1 MKKIDSKVINLIK
14 GCLFSGILLFLTGCT
29 LNYEIDAENNL
40 PLLIG
45 RTKQWHPDALD
56 QSNGAIMYVDA
67 STVFSDA
74 ERNSDIYK
82 TMKSQMYQYIGT
94 LVFIK
99 GQEFEATECN
109 RQKQALFNALENMR
123 AIVEKSDPF
132 NFANIQKA
140 VENICD
146 GNRQGMIITDF
157 EFYAPDAFGRIQGP
171 HDMDPYLSESFI
183 KWLNKGYQIDI
194 LTEPYYEKY
203 NRKDYLKK
211 RFYVFFTDPDDEA
224 PISATM
230 IGQVRK
236 YVVNGDPTIGHCNLV
251 TLRNT
256 DLGMSRVN
264 ESNSCDSEISITT
277 YPLEGCPG
285 ELNAID
291 ATWEDIKQYVM
302 KLDKY
307 NKPMKDDEEGPL
319 PLIDGLVVNNGI
331 NYSVSNLSWH
341 ATNISKPFMVE
352 QEKEDSLT
360 FETMEEWDLTD
371 AFMVE
376 MNENNEVSVYLT
388 PKILTSKHLYGE
400 KEGFRGNLI
409 RLDIDIDQCTVHE
422 FDEAAFQWKSLGKN
436 YQGMDAVC
444 VSLSIDNA
452 LKDISVDPSTMD
464 RKHLY
469 TVFIQTQSI
478 E

>member
-1 MKKIDSKVINLIK
+1 MMGFL
-14 GCLFSGILLFLTGCT
+14 LLFTLTGCPPK
-29 LNYEIDAENNL
+29 YEINTEEHIAILKEMT
-40 PLLIG
+40 P
-45 RTKQWHPDALD
+45 QWHAEKLD

-109 RQKQALFNALENMR
+109 RQQQALFNALESMR
-123 AIVEKSDPF
+123 AVVERSDPF
-132 NFANIQKA
+132 KYADIQKA
-140 VENICD
+140 VENICN

-157 EFYAPDAFGRIQGP
+157 EFYKPDGTGAVWAP
-171 HDMDPYLSESFI
+171 HDMDPYLSESFV
-183 KWLNKGYQIDI
+183 KWLKKGYQIDI
-194 LTEPYYEKY
+194 LTEPYIEKY
-203 NRKDYLKK
+203 NRMDYLKK

-224 PISATM
+224 PISTTM

-236 YVVNGDPTIGHCNLV
+236 YVVDGDPSIGHCNLV

-256 DLGMSRVN
+256 DLSMSRVN
-264 ESNSCDSEISITT
+264 ESNSCDSEISIDT

-302 KLDKY
+302 KLDKF
-307 NKPMKDDEEGPL
+307 NKPMRDDEEGPL
-319 PLIDGLVVNNGI
+319 PLIDGLVVNNGN
-331 NYSVSNLSWH
+331 NYSVTNLSWH
-341 ATNISKPFMVE
+341 ATNITKPFLME
-352 QEKEDSLT
+352 QEKGDSLT
-360 FETMEEWDLTD
+360 FDKMEEWDLTD

-376 MNENNEVSVYLT
+376 MNEDNEVSVYLT

-409 RLDIDIDQCTVHE
+409 RLDIDIDQCAVQE
-422 FDEAAFQWKSLGKN
+422 FDEAAFQWKSLGKD
-436 YQGMDAVC
+436 YQGKDAIC

-452 LKDISVDPSTMD
+452 LKDLSVIPTTGD